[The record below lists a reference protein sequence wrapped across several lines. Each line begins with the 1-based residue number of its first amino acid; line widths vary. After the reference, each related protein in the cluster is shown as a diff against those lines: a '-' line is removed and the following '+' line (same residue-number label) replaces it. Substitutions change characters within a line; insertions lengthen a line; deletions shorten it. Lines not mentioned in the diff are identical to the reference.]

1 MAHTLDDATLAL
13 AGVFQATCLVR
24 EIAHRGTADPALFEV
39 CMRSLFELDP
49 PDTESVYGGRAA
61 LRTGLQLVSTQLAG
75 PGDRRDFEITKY
87 VVAVLHLERKLVRNT
102 SMMQRLRDGIERVR
116 TQAGYFASHTHDN
129 VVAGIADLY
138 VNTIS
143 TLTPRI
149 IVSGNHGHLNRPDN
163 ANKVRALLLA
173 AIRSAVLWRQNGGSR
188 LQLLFRRRQ
197 IAQAA
202 DRLLV

>member
-1 MAHTLDDATLAL
+1 MAQSLDDATLAL
-13 AGVFQATCLVR
+13 AGVFQATWLVR
-24 EIAHRGTADPALFEV
+24 EIAHRGTVEPALFEV
-39 CMRSLFELDP
+39 CIRSIFELDP
-49 PDTESVYGGRAA
+49 PDTEAVYGGRAG
-61 LRTGLQLVSTQLAG
+61 LRPGLQLVAAQLGG
-75 PGDRRDFEITKY
+75 PGDKRDFEITKY
-87 VVAVLHLERKLVRNT
+87 VVAVLHIERKLVRNT
-102 SMMQRLRDGIERVR
+102 SMMRQLRDGIDRIR
-116 TQAGYFASHTHDN
+116 TQVGYFSSHTHDT

-138 VNTIS
+138 INTIS

-149 IVSGNHGHLNRPDN
+149 IVSGNHGHLNNPDN

-202 DRLLV
+202 DRLIV